1 MAKSLGPDPAEQR
14 GRFSEVATL
23 IVASVAGGALAFGLA
38 VAVLPTGQLPDDVTR
53 LIWYAIRVIGVVAYL
68 LLWLTTVAGLC
79 MSGRVGGKW
88 LPPAVLY
95 PIHQL
100 GDLAL
105 SLAALH
111 AALLLG
117 DHFAGFTPVSL
128 VVPFLAAY
136 RPLWTGLGI
145 LALYL
150 SALVY
155 WSVELRP
162 RIGYPAWHRIHYASF
177 VAYLFAFAHGFAV
190 GTDSDTLPLRVTFL
204 LTGQVVVL
212 LVAWRLL
219 RALSPGPVD
228 PSRNAE
234 TSNRSNR

>member
-1 MAKSLGPDPAEQR
+1 VAKPLGTDPAEPR
-14 GRFSEVATL
+14 ARAAELTSLVVA
-23 IVASVAGGALAFGLA
+23 AVAGGALAFGLA
-38 VAVLPTGQLPDDVTR
+38 IAVLPTGRLPDNITL
-53 LIWYAIRVIGVVAYL
+53 LIWYAIRAVGVVAYL
-68 LLWLTTVAGLC
+68 VLWLTTVAGLC
-79 MSGRVGGKW
+79 ISGGVGGKW
-88 LPPAVLY
+88 LPGAVLY

-117 DHFAGFTPVSL
+117 DHFAGFTPTSL
-128 VVPFLAAY
+128 VIPFVATY
-136 RPLWTGLGI
+136 RPLWTGIGI

-150 SALVY
+150 IAIVY

-190 GTDSDTLPLRVTFL
+190 GTDSGTVPLRITFL
-204 LTGQVVVL
+204 VTGQVVVL

-219 RALSPGPVD
+219 KVLSPVSAD
-228 PSRNAE
+228 PQRRNVP
-234 TSNRSNR
+234 